1 MSPGDATGASG
12 GSPCRLTF
20 WTCGTPPAGSS
31 AETLLMTSPPSEL
44 VFCHFEECRPRGGTG
59 SLSTKG
65 QLYNAQTGRH
75 IPALMWLS
83 IFIPVLLAILVI
95 VCVLLTLVVLM
106 QRPKNEGLG
115 AAFGSGVTDNIFGA
129 QTATV
134 LTKATVYLG
143 CIFFAVTLLL
153 TVLTARQSMD
163 RRVGVLENEVRKAAA
178 SVTPHA
184 TASPAATGAP
194 QASATAS
201 ASSTPVA
208 SASPESKASAASSAS
223 PSASTAA
230 SPGEAAGSA
239 PAPAASIAQPPP
251 AASPSPQQ

>member
-1 MSPGDATGASG
+1 M
-12 GSPCRLTF
+12 RQVLT
-20 WTCGTPPAGSS
+20 
-31 AETLLMTSPPSEL
+31 
-44 VFCHFEECRPRGGTG
+44 
-59 SLSTKG
+59 TKG
-65 QLYNAQTGRH
+65 QLYNEQTGRH

-115 AAFGSGVTDNIFGA
+115 AAFGSGVTENIFGA

-143 CIFFAVTLLL
+143 CIFFALTLLL
-153 TVLTARQSMD
+153 TVLTARQSVD

-178 SVTPHA
+178 SAKPNA

-194 QASATAS
+194 QASPGAS
-201 ASSTPVA
+201 ASSTPAA
-208 SASPESKASAASSAS
+208 SASPESSATPGSSATHSASAAAS
-223 PSASTAA
+223 PS
-230 SPGEAAGSA
+230 EATGSA
-239 PAPAASIAQPPP
+239 PAPAANVKQPSP
-251 AASPSPQQ
+251 AMSASPQR